1 MKRGRF
7 FAIGLAAIAIL
18 GIAGCGKKSD
28 SPAKSATSDASQ
40 TADAIFAGGDI
51 VTVNDAQPIAEA
63 VAVKDGRILA
73 VGRRADIER
82 AHKGETTQVIDLAGR
97 TLVPGFIDG
106 HAHMLGFGSQSVGA
120 NLLASPDGTVNSID
134 ELVARL
140 QDFAKGPDV
149 GRTGWIFG
157 VGYDD
162 TLLGRH
168 PTRDDLDKVSKD
180 VPVIAVHISGH
191 FSAMNSAGLAKVGL
205 TADSEDPE
213 GGIIRRRAGS
223 REPNGV
229 LEEMA
234 SFPYMIPAVN
244 PNKPED
250 KDYFLKR
257 GLELAKSF
265 GYTTAYEGRAFA
277 FQHEQLLDAAQ
288 RGLLDIDVVSQIDYA
303 DRRVIPTPVTTTYQN
318 RYRVAGLKITL
329 DGSAPGRTAWLTMAR
344 SRARER
350 RRRGRSDDRRAHA
363 RSCEAPAS

>member
-1 MKRGRF
+1 MKSGKYL
-7 FAIGLAAIAIL
+7 AIGLIATAII
-18 GIAGCGKKSD
+18 GIAGCGKKS
-28 SPAKSATSDASQ
+28 SVPAQSASAAASQ
-40 TADAIFAGGDI
+40 TADTIYAGGDI
-51 VTVNDAQPIAEA
+51 VTVNDAQPVAEA

-73 VGRRADIER
+73 VGQRVDIER
-82 AHKGETTQVIDLAGR
+82 THKGEMTQVIDLAGR
-97 TLVPGFIDG
+97 ALVPGFIDG
-106 HAHMLGFGSQSVGA
+106 HAHMLGFGAQSVGA

-140 QDFAKGPDV
+140 QEFAKGPDV

-205 TADSEDPE
+205 TADSKDPE

-250 KDYFLKR
+250 KDYFLQR
-257 GLELAKSF
+257 GLGLAKSF
-265 GYTTAYEGRAFA
+265 G
-277 FQHEQLLDAAQ
+277 
-288 RGLLDIDVVSQIDYA
+288 
-303 DRRVIPTPVTTTYQN
+303 
-318 RYRVAGLKITL
+318 
-329 DGSAPGRTAWLTMAR
+329 
-344 SRARER
+344 
-350 RRRGRSDDRRAHA
+350 
-363 RSCEAPAS
+363 